1 MIKVLE
7 PGRIKKCTCNNCG
20 AILSYDE
27 KEDILESSIPARFLG
42 DSTGVCRIKK
52 YIVCPQCK
60 NEVILS
66 SIR

>member
-27 KEDILESSIPARFLG
+27 KEDILKSNVPAQLLG
-42 DSTGVCRIKK
+42 NSVGVSYIKK

-60 NEVILS
+60 NEVVLS